1 MSVLIA
7 VEGLDGAGKR
17 TLVQAL
23 VDRWEQTGRSVA
35 TLAFPRYGRSIHA
48 DIAAEALRGEHGDLR
63 SSVYAMAMLFA
74 LDRRDA
80 VDELTAARAG
90 ADIVILDRYVAS
102 NAAYSA
108 ARATEAADGATVAWV
123 ADLEFDRFGLP
134 VPDHHLLL
142 DVGAELALAR
152 AQSRA
157 ATEPGRERDH
167 YERDTD
173 LQHRTA
179 AVYSELA
186 QSNWF
191 SPWIVAGADTD
202 PATLADRLM
211 RS

>member
-1 MSVLIA
+1 VSVLIA

-23 VDRWEQTGRSVA
+23 VDRWERTGRTVA
-35 TLAFPRYGRSIHA
+35 TLAFPRYGHSIYA
-48 DIAAEALRGEHGDLR
+48 DIAAEALHGEHGDLR
-63 SSVYAMAMLFA
+63 SSVYAMATLFA
-74 LDRRDA
+74 LDRRNA
-80 VDELTAARAG
+80 IGRLRAARAS

-108 ARATEAADGATVAWV
+108 ARMNESAADATVKWV
-123 ADLEFDRFGLP
+123 ADLEFGRFELP
-134 VPDHHLLL
+134 VPDYHLLL

-157 ATEPGRERDH
+157 AADPGRERDH

-179 AVYSELA
+179 DVYSELA

-191 SPWIVAGADTD
+191 SPWIVADATAD
-202 PATLADRLM
+202 PAVLADRLSG
-211 RS
+211 R